1 MNRLVCV
8 FLVVL
13 LTLVIAASC
22 TAASSQ
28 QRSRPGAFTRYEAS
42 TVSELISQLQ
52 NDPVVAQRYTTHFGV
67 SKQELVDYFS
77 QNLKLVAL
85 KSPATVT
92 TYFVSTSGRILSKQR
107 KLTVG
112 RKIFVGPGNKPV
124 LEQGCGNPL
133 TKRLPAPPEAKTEV
147 KPLVET
153 IGVPPPA
160 PEVVTPEVVE
170 AVPAEPETPEVVA
183 VLPAVEAVAI
193 PPVATMSPAPSVF
206 QFVGAVAPIVAGLQY
221 LQADK
226 ETPSVVPEPATAAT
240 VALGFLGVAAGF
252 RRSRRAPRK

>member
-13 LTLVIAASC
+13 LTLAVAASC
-22 TAASSQ
+22 TAAASQ

-42 TVSELISQLQ
+42 TVSDLVSQIQ
-52 NDPVVAQRYTTHFGV
+52 NDPVVAQRYTSHFGV

-77 QNLKLVAL
+77 QNLKLVAM

-107 KLTVG
+107 QLTVG
-112 RKIFVGPGNKPV
+112 RRIFVGPGNKPV

-133 TKRLPAPPEAKTEV
+133 TKRLPPPPEVKTEV
-147 KPLVET
+147 KPIVET
-153 IGVPPPA
+153 IGQPPT
-160 PEVVTPEVVE
+160 PEVVTPPVVE
-170 AVPAEPETPEVVA
+170 VAPVEEEKPEVIA
-183 VLPAVEAVAI
+183 ALPAVEAVTI
-193 PPVATMSPAPSVF
+193 PPVATMSPAPSIF

-226 ETPSVVPEPATAAT
+226 PTPNVIPEPSSLVT
-240 VALGFLGVAAGF
+240 VALGAFGVAAGF
-252 RRSRRAPRK
+252 LKTRRRI